1 MDTFYSA
8 TEAFE
13 YLGKMIY
20 RYPEYVTSP
29 RGQLIHEQTSASLR
43 ILHPEHNV
51 VLTPERKMSEKYLVA
66 ELLWYLEAK
75 QDKEGSDFICKYA
88 KFWDSLRNP
97 DGSLNSNYGYYIF
110 NPMKDVCPQHEMIE
124 KYRNMS
130 QFDYVIDCLMNDK
143 DSRQALININS
154 VFHKNIENIKD
165 FPCTTS
171 IQFMIREDR
180 LNMIVHMRSC
190 DLVLGFC
197 NDVFQ
202 FTEIQKLVLYALKKK
217 YSQLALGTYTL
228 FANSLHI
235 YERHFGMIESI
246 INRTEEP
253 NNNFIL
259 TYEEPFTREEV
270 IGTIRGHC
278 TSDNDHVIRLKKTL
292 GEPLC

>member
-51 VLTPERKMSEKYLVA
+51 VLTPERNMSEKYLVA

-75 QDKEGSDFICKYA
+75 QDKDGSDFICKYA

-110 NPMKDVCPQHEMIE
+110 NPMKDICSRSEMIE
-124 KYRNMS
+124 KYQNMS
-130 QFDYVIDCLMNDK
+130 QFDYVVKCLETDK

-154 VFHKNIENIKD
+154 IFHKNIENVKD

-202 FTEIQKLVLYALKKK
+202 FTEIQKLVLYALRER
-217 YSQLALGTYTL
+217 YPQLMLGTYTL

-246 INRTEEP
+246 INRVTEP
-253 NNNFIL
+253 KNDIIL
-259 TYEEPFTREEV
+259 TYEEPFTREE
-270 IGTIRGHC
+270 IIDTLRNRRE
-278 TSDNDHVIRLKKTL
+278 SKNSHVNWLKNTF